1 MRSSASTTSMTTTT
15 RRANAVLLMLVRNSE
30 LNGALAS
37 VSQLERRFNA
47 RFGYPW
53 VFLNEEPFTEEFK
66 Q

>member
-1 MRSSASTTSMTTTT
+1 
-15 RRANAVLLMLVRNSE
+15 MLVRNSE

-53 VFLNEEPFTEEFK
+53 VFLNEEPFSDEFK
-66 Q
+66 ECVARIRPPPTPPPYSD